1 VIATSKSP
9 FTGIGAP
16 RKDSNIHWTRPEL
29 VAEIEFAGWTGDGM
43 VRQAAF
49 KGLREDKPAEE
60 VKAEKPA
67 KAAVTDPSRIAKTR
81 APSGEAGKPVVMG
94 VLISNP
100 GKILW
105 PDAGDGKPVS
115 KLDLAHYYEEIG
127 SWMIGHIQG
136 RPCSIIRAPDGLAGA
151 QFFQRHAMLGTSNL
165 LDLVTVSGDR
175 KPYLEIDHIEGLAAL
190 AQAAALELHPW
201 NCQPKQPE
209 VPGRLIFDLDPGPD
223 VAFSAVVKAAREM
236 RQRLAELGLVSFC
249 KTTGGKGLHIVAP
262 LAFSKKSKL
271 AWPAAKDFAHQV
283 CLRMAR
289 DSPQRYIVNM
299 AKRLRTGRIFGRAIV
314 AAGAAECARF
324 NAAGLDASEIRS

>member
-1 VIATSKSP
+1 M
-9 FTGIGAP
+9 
-16 RKDSNIHWTRPEL
+16 

-67 KAAVTDPSRIAKTR
+67 KVAVTDVQRPSRVAKTR
-81 APSGEAGKPVVMG
+81 APSREAGKPVVMG

-115 KLDLAHYYEEIG
+115 KLDLAHYYEEVG

-151 QFFQRHAMLGTSNL
+151 QFFQRHAMRGTSNL

-175 KPYLEIDHIEGLAAL
+175 KPYLEIDRIEGLAAL
-190 AQAAALELHPW
+190 SQAAALELHPW

-236 RQRLAELGLVSFC
+236 RQRLDELGLVSFQG
-249 KTTGGKGLHIVAP
+249 TPYRH
-262 LAFSKKSKL
+262 
-271 AWPAAKDFAHQV
+271 AA
-283 CLRMAR
+283 
-289 DSPQRYIVNM
+289 
-299 AKRLRTGRIFGRAIV
+299 RLF
-314 AAGAAECARF
+314 
-324 NAAGLDASEIRS
+324 